1 MSVEAT
7 ASQATGRGP
16 ARAWWSLVALLVAI
30 DLGLVAVNGVWLAGY
45 LRDNGPPF
53 SPQASELVWVHG
65 TAIVLGLI
73 VAIPALAVIGWLAR
87 RADVPAGA
95 VVLAVLLGALVF
107 LLAAHV
113 NDLIVLTLGLVPGE
127 PIDGGIDAVALVVAP
142 AVEEPA
148 KLLALA
154 ALAGLMRPAFGV
166 RQGIVLGLAVGI
178 GATLIEAGAVI
189 QLRYAD
195 GAGAIYGTILAFRFG
210 LFGLSLHATTGALTG
225 AGLGYAVSGGP
236 GRWRIAVLLLA
247 LAGAVAIHAL
257 WNLWASRLTLELL
270 TALVPEPD
278 FSGSEL
284 YPHHVILV
292 ASSVV
297 TAILLLVPGVVLAM
311 AWRRAQPPT
320 MAVVS
325 TSDLADAGRAS

>member
-7 ASQATGRGP
+7 ASEVTRPRP
-16 ARAWWSLVALLVAI
+16 ARSWWPLVALMLAI

-53 SPQASELVWVHG
+53 SPQASELVRVHG
-65 TAIVLGLI
+65 TAIVLGLM
-73 VAIPALAVIGWLAR
+73 VAIPAFAVIGLLAR
-87 RADVPAGA
+87 RADVTAGA

-113 NDLIVLTLGLVPGE
+113 NDFIVLTLGLVPGE
-127 PIDGGIDAVALVVAP
+127 PVDGGIDAVALVVAP

-154 ALAGLMRPAFGV
+154 ALAGVMRPAFGV

-178 GATLIEAGAVI
+178 GATLIEAGAAV
-189 QLRYAD
+189 QLRYTD
-195 GAGAIYGTILAFRFG
+195 GVGAIYGTVLAFRFG
-210 LFGLSLHATTGALTG
+210 LFGLGLHATTAALMG

-236 GRWRIAVLLLA
+236 GRRRIAVLLLV
-247 LAGAVAIHAL
+247 LAGAVAIHVL

-270 TALVPEPD
+270 TALAPEPD

-284 YPHHVILV
+284 YPHHIILV

-297 TAILLLVPGVVLAM
+297 TAILLLVPGVILAM
-311 AWRRAQPPT
+311 AWRRALPPN

-325 TSDLADAGRAS
+325 TPDLADAGRAS